1 MLLPLIGGVAD
12 DDVPCRLATAWM
24 SFASPIAKHDGSV
37 PILGK
42 MWGLPRLLLDL
53 LSIGVVRMMR
63 RGWSSREDAELV
75 LQEPADCG
83 LGRE

>member
-1 MLLPLIGGVAD
+1 VLLPLIGGLD
-12 DDVPCRLATAWM
+12 DHDVPCRLADAVDVVRQPDRQ
-24 SFASPIAKHDGSV
+24 ARRECANREDVGS
-37 PILGK
+37 
-42 MWGLPRLLLDL
+42 LPRLLLDL

-63 RGWSSREDAELV
+63 RGWSSREDAEPA